1 MLSDGGRLKCP
12 VRRWEKFEAGIYFW
26 MPRKNIAHCLPV
38 GNVPLFDLNHDII
51 AALTVIL
58 VSDWTVALNTW
69 NTTRDLDDKGRKED
83 MA

>member
-1 MLSDGGRLKCP
+1 
-12 VRRWEKFEAGIYFW
+12 
-26 MPRKNIAHCLPV
+26 MPRENIAHFLPV

-51 AALTVIL
+51 VALTGIL